1 VKLSAV
7 RETYA
12 ALAKSV
18 VADDVSVIDSLPD
31 SITPPVVFVAWSDPW
46 LTYDTLCGFQ
56 SNLEMMVVAQ
66 RIEPG
71 GQYEVIEDL
80 VSTLV
85 LALRDDHRAVR
96 DITSPYPLQLGGVD
110 YLASSINIIHEVE
123 E

>member
-1 VKLSAV
+1 MKLSAV